1 MSPGVLCVVS
11 IMFDFVLINV
21 KRHNTGSIVYFLYT
35 RRRQRSHHLNIS
47 LQRQHLLF
55 FFGPVEFNLL
65 TNDTSQGTFNQQL
78 SELFAEQRVAY

>member
-11 IMFDFVLINV
+11 IMFYFVLINV
-21 KRHNTGSIVYFLYT
+21 KRHDTGSIVYFLYT

-47 LQRQHLLF
+47 LQRQHRLF
-55 FFGPVEFNLL
+55 FFLVQLNLL

-78 SELFAEQRVAY
+78 SEFFAEQRVAY